1 MHNALY
7 FTLAKSN
14 LKKNR
19 AIYLP
24 YLLAN
29 VLIVSMYYILTSI
42 RSMMQTYETTQGS
55 NTDLMLRFCTVV
67 AVIMAF
73 IILFYVNSFVIRQR
87 KKEIGLYCVL
97 GMEKRHLSVMMLWE
111 VVLTSL
117 QAPCSASLRFSSF

>member
-29 VLIVSMYYILTSI
+29 VLIVSMYYIMTSI
-42 RSMMQTYETTQGS
+42 RSMMQTYETT
-55 NTDLMLRFCTVV
+55 
-67 AVIMAF
+67 
-73 IILFYVNSFVIRQR
+73 
-87 KKEIGLYCVL
+87 
-97 GMEKRHLSVMMLWE
+97 
-111 VVLTSL
+111 
-117 QAPCSASLRFSSF
+117 

>member
-55 NTDLMLRFCTVV
+55 NTDLMPYWSPV
-67 AVIMAF
+67 
-73 IILFYVNSFVIRQR
+73 SSR
-87 KKEIGLYCVL
+87 K
-97 GMEKRHLSVMMLWE
+97 
-111 VVLTSL
+111 
-117 QAPCSASLRFSSF
+117 SAS

>member
-67 AVIMAF
+67 AVIMPSSSCSMS
-73 IILFYVNSFVIRQR
+73 I
-87 KKEIGLYCVL
+87 VL
-97 GMEKRHLSVMMLWE
+97 
-111 VVLTSL
+111 
-117 QAPCSASLRFSSF
+117 

>member
-73 IILFYVNSFVIRQR
+73 IILFYVNSGRNRFRRPVQPA
-87 KKEIGLYCVL
+87 CVSRL
-97 GMEKRHLSVMMLWE
+97 F
-111 VVLTSL
+111 
-117 QAPCSASLRFSSF
+117 SAS